1 MPSLINWCIGLSLLT
16 IKRIGSQHPNTGL
29 YTMAAGFSLVADL
42 CKGPE
47 TNSSLLQA
55 KLRTYRNE
63 DI

>member
-1 MPSLINWCIGLSLLT
+1 
-16 IKRIGSQHPNTGL
+16 
-29 YTMAAGFSLVADL
+29 MAAGFSLVADL